1 MPLVYRRRRQ
11 INALSRLMRLSGS
24 KAFLITRIMS
34 RTSLCSALYKATG
47 HSATAA
53 GVEHSASPFARWLL
67 IIRVLIG
74 RIASARQRRFSARR
88 VAERHRV
95 PGVGRQRGTELVKLG
110 FHTLQD
116 VLQAGS
122 DQLLDILK
130 KLADGDSTL
139 KGIAVM
145 TVTIAARCNPP

>member
-1 MPLVYRRRRQ
+1 MRNPAGLPPAPPDQRSFPIYAIVRVESL
-11 INALSRLMRLSGS
+11 LSH
-24 KAFLITRIMS
+24 AHHV

-47 HSATAA
+47 HSATAT
-53 GVEHSASPFARWLL
+53 GVEHSASSFDRWL
-67 IIRVLIG
+67 IRVLIG

-130 KLADGDSTL
+130 KLADGDSAL
-139 KGIAVM
+139 KRYRGHDGSQ
-145 TVTIAARCNPP
+145 